1 MVGKTL
7 RKIVQIDEER
17 CTGCGLCVSPC
28 VEGAIEI
35 VDGKAKV
42 IKEELCDGAGFC
54 LGTCPMG
61 ALTIIEREADEFSEE
76 AVHEHKA
83 TQTVDPVTQHCHWCG
98 TPDSDKPLLPV
109 RYKGDSVWVCVRCL
123 PQLIHG

>member
-1 MVGKTL
+1 MTAKTL
-7 RKIVQIDEER
+7 RKIVEIDEQR
-17 CTGCGLCVSPC
+17 CNGYGLCVSPC

-35 VDGKAKV
+35 VNGKAKV

-61 ALTIIEREADEFSEE
+61 ALTITEREADEFSEQ
-76 AVHEHKA
+76 AVHERKA
-83 TQTVDPVTQHCHWCG
+83 AQTVDPVTQHCHWCG
-98 TPDSDKPLLPV
+98 TADSDRPLFPV
-109 RYKGDSVWVCVRCL
+109 RYKGDSVWVCARCL

>member
-1 MVGKTL
+1 MTAKTL
-7 RKIVQIDEER
+7 RKIVEIDEER
-17 CTGCGLCVSPC
+17 CNGCGLCVSPC
-28 VEGAIEI
+28 VEGAIQI
-35 VDGKAKV
+35 IDGKAKV

-61 ALTIIEREADEFSEE
+61 ALTITEREAGEFNEE

-83 TQTVDPVTQHCHWCG
+83 AQKVDPVTQHCHWCG
-98 TPDSDKPLLPV
+98 SADSDRPLMPV